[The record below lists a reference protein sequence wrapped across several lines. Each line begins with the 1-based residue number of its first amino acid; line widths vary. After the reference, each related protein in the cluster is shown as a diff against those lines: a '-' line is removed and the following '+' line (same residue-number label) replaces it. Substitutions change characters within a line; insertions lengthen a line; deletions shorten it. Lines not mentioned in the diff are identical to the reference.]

1 MVDKQHGR
9 LAGSANFDQCFS
21 LKLQHKPLCA
31 STPSAT
37 QGKCY
42 NGICQPGA
50 KISEVK
56 SISPLGIPAN
66 NTEWI
71 WLRYTTTSPNAAL
84 AQFVNLA
91 GEAGRTTVP
100 LGMTASVTNAVR
112 DEAPEDPRSPGSPLT
127 SALLMIDPQGF
138 APPMVPV
145 AEPLD
150 KVEAALYYRSNTPD
164 HPPGIFNGMKVGGR
178 ALRALHWL

>member
-1 MVDKQHGR
+1 M
-9 LAGSANFDQCFS
+9 
-21 LKLQHKPLCA
+21 
-31 STPSAT
+31 

-50 KISEVK
+50 KIFDVK
-56 SISPLGIPAN
+56 SISPVGTFPAN

-91 GEAGRTTVP
+91 DEAGRTTVP
-100 LGMTASVTNAVR
+100 LGMTASVTNAVLTG
-112 DEAPEDPRSPGSPLT
+112 APEDPRSPGCNLT
-127 SALLMIDPQGF
+127 SALLMINPQGF
-138 APPMVPV
+138 APPTVPV

-150 KVEAALYYRSNTPD
+150 KVEAALYFVNNTVD
-164 HPPGIFNGMKVGGR
+164 HPIGMFNGMKVRRGR
-178 ALRALHWL
+178 ALRMPGVTGCLGGQNPKPPW